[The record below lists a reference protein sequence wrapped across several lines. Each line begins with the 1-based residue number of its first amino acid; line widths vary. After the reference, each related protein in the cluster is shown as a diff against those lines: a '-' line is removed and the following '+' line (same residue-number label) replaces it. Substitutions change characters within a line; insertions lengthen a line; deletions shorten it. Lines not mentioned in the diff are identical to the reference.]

1 MNVTSEVLARASL
14 MRASEPGD
22 PHIGEAVLR
31 HGPIDVLNGIKVGRS
46 SLPKAEGYRS
56 RLSVAEV
63 ERDIERAAARGVRF
77 VCPDQ
82 PEWLP
87 RLADLGAQAP
97 IGLWLRGPL
106 ELAQACDR
114 SVAVVGSRAATAYGQ
129 HVASEIAAGVAER
142 RWAVVSGGAYGI
154 DAAAHRGALAVQGA
168 TVAVLACG
176 VDVDYP
182 RGHNTLFDRISEEGL
197 IVSELPPGEHP
208 TRARFLQRN
217 RVIAALTRGT
227 VVVEAGFR
235 SGALNTLAHAEKL
248 MRPVLG
254 VPGPVTSAMS
264 AGVHEK
270 VREGRALLVTDSAE
284 VLEALSP
291 MGEELTNLGRG
302 EQSMFDMLDDI
313 DQQVFEA
320 LSVRLPREAAV
331 VARRVGITEVE
342 IGARLSGLEMLGRA
356 RRMETGWVAVPE

>member
-1 MNVTSEVLARASL
+1 VNVTPEVLARASL

-22 PHIGEAVLR
+22 PHIGEAVLL
-31 HGPIDVLNGIKVGRS
+31 HGPVDVLDAIKVGRS
-46 SLPKAEGYRS
+46 PLPKAERYRS
-56 RLSVAEV
+56 RLSGREV
-63 ERDIERAAARGVRF
+63 ERDIERAVAQGIRF
-77 VCPDQ
+77 SWPGQ
-82 PEWLP
+82 AEWLP
-87 RLADLGAQAP
+87 RLADLGSHAP

-106 ELAQACDR
+106 DLAQVCDR
-114 SVAVVGSRAATAYGQ
+114 SVAVVGSRSATAYGQ

-154 DAAAHRGALAVQGA
+154 DVAAHRGALAVHGA

-182 RGHNTLFDRISEEGL
+182 RGHNTLFNRISQEGL

-227 VVVEAGFR
+227 LVVEAGFR
-235 SGALNTLAHAEKL
+235 SGALNTLAHAEQL

-254 VPGPVTSAMS
+254 VPGPVTSPMS

-270 VREGRALLVTDSAE
+270 VREGRALLVTDSDE

-291 MGEELTNLGRG
+291 MGEGLTHVGWG
-302 EQSMFDMLDDI
+302 EQRMFDMLDDI

-331 VARRVGITEVE
+331 VARRAGIPAVEVA
-342 IGARLSGLEMLGRA
+342 ARLSGLELLGRV
-356 RRMETGWVAVPE
+356 RRTETGWLAVPE